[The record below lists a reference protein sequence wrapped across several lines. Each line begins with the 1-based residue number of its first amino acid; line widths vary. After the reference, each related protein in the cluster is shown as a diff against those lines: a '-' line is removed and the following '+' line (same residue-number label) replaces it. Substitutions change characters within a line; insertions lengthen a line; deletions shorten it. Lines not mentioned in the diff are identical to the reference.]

1 MANFLGDLGDEAK
14 IKDIAAAAIKDAE
27 ASLTSVSNGLLD
39 RVFAAGAAMLVAA
52 GQALA
57 AQLSKKAP

>member
-1 MANFLGDLGDEAK
+1 MADLVGDLGDAGK
-14 IKDIAAAAIKDAE
+14 VQGIVDH
-27 ASLTSVSNGLLD
+27 VLD
-39 RVFAAGAAMLVAA
+39 RLFAAGAAMLVAA